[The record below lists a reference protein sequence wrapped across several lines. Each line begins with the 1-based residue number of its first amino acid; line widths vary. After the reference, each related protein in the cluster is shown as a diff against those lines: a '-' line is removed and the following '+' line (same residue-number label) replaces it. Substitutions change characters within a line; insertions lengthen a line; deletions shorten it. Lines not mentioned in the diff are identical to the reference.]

1 MTFKLSGC
9 GGILRVSLHC
19 LQRFAGMRSKNIP
32 VKIDK
37 NIFIYYTRCYV
48 LGGLLALNLI

>member
-1 MTFKLSGC
+1 
-9 GGILRVSLHC
+9 
-19 LQRFAGMRSKNIP
+19 MRSKNIP

-48 LGGLLALNLI
+48 LGGSSALNLI